1 MVPKKLIISC
11 YGPAD
16 APTTWL
22 AMQSLHDGHLTC
34 VFDPAGKLLV
44 ARKKTQQATADLGN
58 WSWPGVYNCL
68 HTANGVEPPKKL
80 GATTLWDYSPSCPAV
95 APAAD
100 LLRAGLLTS
109 VSQAEVDWFT
119 TTYGV
124 VLPFKL
130 FPSGGPGKLPP
141 TGLPVWRASFK
152 AKSRPLPHGW
162 LTYLGEFALLPRE
175 GQPYA
180 PAINN

>member
-44 ARKKTQQATADLGN
+44 ARKKTQQATVDLGN

-68 HTANGVEPPKKL
+68 HTANGVKPPKKL
-80 GATTLWDYSPSCPAV
+80 GATTLCLTNSKQSPLAREASISMITSGNRFFGEDYNTYSRLSQLAV
-95 APAAD
+95 VD
-100 LLRAGLLTS
+100 ILYAGLI
-109 VSQAEVDWFT
+109 VMRGPQHQD
-119 TTYGV
+119 
-124 VLPFKL
+124 KL
-130 FPSGGPGKLPP
+130 DSRNR
-141 TGLPVWRASFK
+141 TAK
-152 AKSRPLPHGW
+152 A
-162 LTYLGEFALLPRE
+162 
-175 GQPYA
+175 
-180 PAINN
+180 

>member
-44 ARKKTQQATADLGN
+44 ARKKTQQATVELGNWRTQQATVELGN
-58 WSWPGVYNCL
+58 WSWPGVYNGL
-68 HTANGVEPPKKL
+68 HTANGVKPPKKL

-130 FPSGGPGKLPP
+130 FPSGGLGKLPP
-141 TGLPVWRASFK
+141 TEFPGWRASLK
-152 AKSRPLPHGW
+152 AKSRPLPHG
-162 LTYLGEFALLPRE
+162 
-175 GQPYA
+175 
-180 PAINN
+180 

>member
-22 AMQSLHDGHLTC
+22 AMQALHDGHLTC

-44 ARKKTQQATADLGN
+44 ARKKTQHATVDLGN

-68 HTANGVEPPKKL
+68 HTANGVKPPKKLGATTGVKPPKKL

-141 TGLPVWRASFK
+141 TGLPGWRATLK
-152 AKSRPLPHGW
+152 AKSRPLPRG
-162 LTYLGEFALLPRE
+162 
-175 GQPYA
+175 
-180 PAINN
+180 